1 MAHDREFQR
10 KRKDTRM
17 PVRDSHG
24 EDQPAARQTEQDFDL
39 RRARDTPSSVNG
51 KTHRQDIPV
60 QTEFSHLSPE
70 TPASLLEQG
79 EAYATALDGFSE
91 HFETPDATRT
101 APPIQDN
108 VRSNFRQEA
117 SRRFLVTENATD
129 HDTGKYAPSSECSA
143 PPNGTDR
150 SGQEHRYRTHQHGNK
165 YQQRFQEAAQAEE
178 QAAQKEKGMEIITNK
193 AHRGITKA
201 RAGEQTDYR
210 RRFIIEAWR
219 DGKPAARQVTVMDN
233 ADEAG
238 NGKIT
243 LPVHLKLY
251 AVEYT
256 LAVWTDYVVAGTT
269 TDLYYNTEN
278 LQQVTCTTPY
288 TGSTGYR
295 DCLYGSTTL
304 DLRPYRDEWNVRVQ
318 AKVDMVRPLAKYR
331 IIATDVQEFLAK
343 TQRQR
348 DAEGGNNTYTVTFS
362 YGFYFPLGFNTA
374 TGKPMNSVQG
384 VTFSTPLTIPDDGT
398 EKCPLGSDFIFV
410 NGTESF
416 VPLNIELADAN
427 GKVVSRT
434 RGLEVPYRRGHLTTL
449 RGNFLTN
456 EMQGGIN
463 IDTGYDDEID
473 IDLDSF

>member
-1 MAHDREFQR
+1 MKQKYAIGFITFMLATVLAACVHDY
-10 KRKDTRM
+10 
-17 PVRDSHG
+17 
-24 EDQPAARQTEQDFDL
+24 PAM
-39 RRARDTPSSVNG
+39 
-51 KTHRQDIPV
+51 
-60 QTEFSHLSPE
+60 
-70 TPASLLEQG
+70 
-79 EAYATALDGFSE
+79 
-91 HFETPDATRT
+91 TPDGEEGIDPT
-101 APPIQDN
+101 
-108 VRSNFRQEA
+108 
-117 SRRFLVTENATD
+117 LVEVSTEVTLD
-129 HDTGKYAPSSECSA
+129 LELLPL
-143 PPNGTDR
+143 
-150 SGQEHRYRTHQHGNK
+150 
-165 YQQRFQEAAQAEE
+165 
-178 QAAQKEKGMEIITNK
+178 EIITNK

-410 NGTESF
+410 NGTESA
-416 VPLNIELADAN
+416 VTVKLTIRDSEGVVLNEI
-427 GKVVSRT
+427 
-434 RGLEVPYRRGHLTTL
+434 
-449 RGNFLTN
+449 
-456 EMQGGIN
+456 GGIN
-463 IDTGYDDEID
+463 VPIARGKLTTIRDEFLTRSYSPGIGIDPDFDGEID
-473 IDLDSF
+473 IVIPD